1 MGYFILIAQSI
12 EPCGAAMHQSAYFCF
27 HLEEFILVFQTPSRY
42 ALVVFNALSVI
53 NEGFLRFLYPVKCL
67 HIEF

>member
-27 HLEEFILVFQTPSRY
+27 RLEELILVFQTPSRY
-42 ALVVFNALSVI
+42 ALVVFNALSFI
-53 NEGFLRFLYPVKCL
+53 N
-67 HIEF
+67 